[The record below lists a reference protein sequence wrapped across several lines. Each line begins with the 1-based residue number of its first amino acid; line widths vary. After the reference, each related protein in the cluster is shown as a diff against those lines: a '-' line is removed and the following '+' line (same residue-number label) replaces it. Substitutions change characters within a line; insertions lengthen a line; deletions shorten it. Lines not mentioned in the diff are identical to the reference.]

1 MGSDYKEELIK
12 NKYAEIPD
20 IPTYRKKSKKLR
32 PKKANHK
39 HDYQLCIVEYPQ
51 PRFPDKELIRV
62 SSIASYCTICGK
74 LDYYDESRDRWNFEC
89 YDKFGNKI
97 RPSSFFVEREKLVD
111 KYSEVLPK
119 FSIDTEYGIFNN
131 GQQFVDLSKAVYPN

>member
-12 NKYAEIPD
+12 NKYAEIPSV
-20 IPTYRKKSKKLR
+20 PKYKKKSKKLK

-39 HDYQLCIVEYPQ
+39 HDYQLCIVEYPRPQ
-51 PRFPDKELIRV
+51 FPDKKLV
-62 SSIASYCTICGK
+62 KTLSVASYCTICGK
-74 LDYYDESRDRWNFEC
+74 LDYYDESRDKWNFEC
-89 YDKFGNKI
+89 YDKFGNKMSYLFYI
-97 RPSSFFVEREKLVD
+97 GNEELID

>member
-12 NKYAEIPD
+12 NKYAEIPNV
-20 IPTYRKKSKKLR
+20 PKYKKKSKKLK

-39 HDYQLCIVEYPQ
+39 HDYQLCIVEYPRPQ
-51 PRFPDKELIRV
+51 FPDKKLV
-62 SSIASYCTICGK
+62 KTLSVASYCTICGK
-74 LDYYDESRDRWNFEC
+74 LDYYDESRDKWNFEC
-89 YDKFGNKI
+89 YDKFGNKMSYLFYI
-97 RPSSFFVEREKLVD
+97 GNEELID